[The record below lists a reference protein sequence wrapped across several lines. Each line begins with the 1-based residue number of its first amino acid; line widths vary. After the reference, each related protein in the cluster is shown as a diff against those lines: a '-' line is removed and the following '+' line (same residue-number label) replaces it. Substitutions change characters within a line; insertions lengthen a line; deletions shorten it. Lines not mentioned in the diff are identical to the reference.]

1 LIAVKIITRK
11 GKMSKNAKSDLL
23 DIDLE
28 AASGKAGQFIGRYV
42 AELKKDGA
50 LVGLS
55 GGIDSCIVLKLCSD
69 ALGKDNVLAVI
80 LPERDSDN
88 TNMRDA
94 VKFAE
99 ELGIKYIYK
108 KMTPILWMMG
118 VYNLYPPS
126 FLFRRSTVEKFVKKE
141 RNKISEILKKDTYL
155 ANLEGSSNK
164 QLCKGKAFYRV
175 KHRLRS
181 AILFYYSELNNF
193 LYVGTSN
200 KSEWMTGYFVKYGDN
215 IADIMPIIS
224 FYKTQIFNLARYLN
238 LPSYIIEKSPSPDL
252 IPGIIDEDMLG
263 ISYKKLDLILF
274 GIENNYSLDKIMSIS
289 NAEKAYVLRVKEI
302 IKKSEYLRKW
312 PITL

>member
-1 LIAVKIITRK
+1 
-11 GKMSKNAKSDLL
+11 MSKNGKLGL
-23 DIDLE
+23 PDIDLKT
-28 AASGKAGQFIGRYV
+28 ASGKIQQFIGKYV
-42 AELKKDGA
+42 VELKKDGA
-50 LVGLS
+50 LIGLS
-55 GGIDSCIVLKLCSD
+55 GGIDSCLVLKLCSD

-94 VKFAE
+94 VKFAKE
-99 ELGIKYIYK
+99 MGIKYIYK
-108 KMTPILWMMG
+108 KITPVLWMMG
-118 VYNLYPPS
+118 AYNLYPPS

-141 RNKISEILKKDTYL
+141 RNKISGILKKDVYL

-164 QLCKGKAFYRV
+164 QLCKGAAFYRI

-215 IADIMPIIS
+215 IADIMPVIS
-224 FYKTQIFNLARYLN
+224 FYKTQIFNLAKYLN

-263 ISYKKLDLILF
+263 VSYEKLDLILF
-274 GIENNYSLDKIMSIS
+274 GIENNYSLDKIISIS
-289 NAEKAYVLRVKEI
+289 NAEEADVSRVKEI
-302 IKKSEYLRKW
+302 VEKSKYLRKW
-312 PITL
+312 PIAL

>member
-1 LIAVKIITRK
+1 MNKD
-11 GKMSKNAKSDLL
+11 GKLGLL

-28 AASGKAGQFIGRYV
+28 DASGKVQQFIRKYV
-42 AELKKDGA
+42 VELKKDGA

-94 VKFAE
+94 VRFAK

-108 KMTPILWMMG
+108 KITPVLWMMG

-141 RNKISEILKKDTYL
+141 RNKISGILKKDAYL
-155 ANLEGSSNK
+155 ATLEGGSNK
-164 QLCKGKAFYRV
+164 QLCKGEAFYRV

-181 AILFYYSELNNF
+181 AILFYYSELNNL

-215 IADIMPIIS
+215 IADIMPVIS

-238 LPSYIIEKSPSPDL
+238 LPSYVIEKSPSPDL

-263 ISYKKLDLILF
+263 VSYEKLDLILF

-289 NAEKAYVLRVKEI
+289 NAEEADESRVKEI
-302 IKKSEYLRKW
+302 VEKSEYLRKW
-312 PITL
+312 PIALQ